1 MLSNGGFRGVA
12 DVQIAKKFIYDVE
25 SADSSWKLA
34 LSPACYVVMLGL
46 EINGKFVTFFL
57 VQKFLP

>member
-34 LSPACYVVMLGL
+34 LSPVGL